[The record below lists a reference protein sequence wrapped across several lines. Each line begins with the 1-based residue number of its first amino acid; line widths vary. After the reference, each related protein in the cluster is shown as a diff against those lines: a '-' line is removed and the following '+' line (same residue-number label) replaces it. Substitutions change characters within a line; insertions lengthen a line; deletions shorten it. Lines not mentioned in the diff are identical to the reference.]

1 MRGTFFGY
9 RYLTATRFTLLE
21 QGRNRL
27 AFGLLIIFVPIWY
40 YLAVLIATNDLI
52 DFKFRP
58 TQTFLHVSALHI
70 SLLTLG
76 LNAITLIVGFI
87 LFTSIRKNTLF
98 DRRLVL
104 SGYPQALL
112 ILAKLTTLVVVAAL
126 VSLYASGILFLYWHP
141 ANWWLVWVGFFCA
154 ALTYGGLG
162 LLLGVLV
169 TNELAGFFIIIMLSL
184 IDNFIQNPVGNPV
197 ASQNIVLFFPAYAP
211 TQIAVAG
218 GFTSVVP
225 GNYVFFSLA
234 WLVAFSLLGLAIF
247 YLKTHVGNVHRVPL
261 ASELHAAT
269 DGEPA
274 LVHRQEET
282 P

>member
-1 MRGTFFGY
+1 MTGKFLGY

-21 QGRNRL
+21 QARNRL

-40 YLAVLIATNDLI
+40 YLAVLIATNEPI

-58 TQTFLHVSALHI
+58 TQTFLHVSTVDI

-87 LFTSIRKNTLF
+87 LFTSIRKNTPF

-104 SGYPQALL
+104 SGYPQPLL
-112 ILAKLTTLVVVAAL
+112 ILAKLTTLLVIAAL
-126 VSLYASGILFLYWHP
+126 VSLYAGGILFIYWHP
-141 ANWWLVWVGFFCA
+141 ANWPLVWLGFFCA

-169 TNELAGFFIIIMLSL
+169 TSELAGFFFIIMLSL
-184 IDNFIQNPVGNPV
+184 IDTFIQNPVGNPV
-197 ASQNIVLFFPAYAP
+197 ANQNIVLFFPAFAP
-211 TQIAVAG
+211 TQLSVAG
-218 GFTSVVP
+218 GFTSIVP
-225 GNYVFFSLA
+225 GNYILFSLA

-247 YLKTHVGNVHRVPL
+247 YLKTHVRNVHRVPL
-261 ASELHAAT
+261 IAELSAAANDQNT
-269 DGEPA
+269 TRDREQAP
-274 LVHRQEET
+274 
-282 P
+282 